1 MGKGIL
7 SKLVAIACVF
17 AIAGILAGCASGAAT
32 SATEEEQANR
42 AYMSRVNESMIKLDG
57 ELDGFIDAVKR
68 GDIVNMRSQADNAY
82 KVLDELEAIE
92 APDALS
98 DVQKDYVGGS
108 AKLREALDEYIDL
121 YAEITAKG
129 DGFDWTAYEK
139 RIADIQK
146 TYDEGVALMKSADQA
161 MSGIVTD
168 ESSGSASSAES
179 ASGEASDSASSEPA
193 ESEASS
199 DSSDASSASA

>member
-1 MGKGIL
+1 MRRRCLRMEGT
-7 SKLVAIACVF
+7 AEIAARLGV
-17 AIAGILAGCASGAAT
+17 
-32 SATEEEQANR
+32 
-42 AYMSRVNESMIKLDG
+42 SRQTVWGYRSSRT
-57 ELDGFIDAVKR
+57 KR
-68 GDIVNMRSQADNAY
+68 GD
-82 KVLDELEAIE
+82 
-92 APDALS
+92 
-98 DVQKDYVGGS
+98 

-168 ESSGSASSAES
+168 DSSGSASSAES